1 MVKRSIA
8 FVGAL
13 VFILGA
19 CGGSSGSSA
28 EMYKGCSNE
37 GEKAQGADGTPLAC
51 VMNSAGELMWDLDGN
66 ASMEGVAAL
75 PLKSVFGGECNP
87 DGPKS

>member
-37 GEKAQGADGTPLAC
+37 GEKAQGADGTPFAC
-51 VMNSAGELMWDLDGN
+51 VMNSAGELTWARQDCTHRRT
-66 ASMEGVAAL
+66 
-75 PLKSVFGGECNP
+75 PT
-87 DGPKS
+87 